1 MRISSSQIFNIAT
14 NSIADANQ
22 AVIKTQEQLS
32 TGKRVLNPSDDPVAS
47 TKILLINKEM
57 ADVEQYRRNIDI
69 AKNNLVLEE
78 SILDGVTNIIQ
89 RMQELAIQAGNT
101 ATLSS
106 TEYVSLS
113 NEVDSRLDEL
123 RNLLNS
129 QNANGDY
136 IFGGYK
142 STQAPFTGDANT
154 GFRYEGDEGQQF
166 IKVANNTRIAA
177 SDSGKDIFVNI
188 NSAANTINTEA
199 SSANRANP
207 PAAISVGQVTDQ
219 EVYDEFYPEDIV
231 ITFNEDSNIVPA
243 GKNFTARERSTGRVI
258 VADQPFSQG
267 QTIEMQGLSFHI
279 TGNPASGTPTQS
291 GDQFFIQSTQK
302 QDILTTV
309 ARFSEAMKS
318 YDGSQSS
325 RDSIASIVANTIDNL
340 GNAQSRVLE
349 TVSSLG
355 ARFNTLES
363 TEQLHLDSE
372 LVSQEVLS
380 SLQDVNYAEAAT
392 RLSAQTLI
400 LEAAQASFVRVSR
413 LTLFSQL

>member
-1 MRISSSQIFNIAT
+1 MRISSSQIYNIAN

-22 AVIKTQEQLS
+22 AIVKTQEQLS
-32 TGKRVLNPSDDPVAS
+32 TGKRVLTPSDDPVAS

-57 ADVEQYRRNIDI
+57 ANVEQYRRNIDI

-78 SILDGVTNIIQ
+78 SILDGVTNIVQ

-142 STQAPFTGDANT
+142 STQEPFTGSAET

-166 IKVANNTRIAA
+166 IKVANNTRVAA
-177 SDSGKDIFVNI
+177 SDSGKNIFVNI
-188 NSAANTINTEA
+188 DSAQNSISTSV
-199 SSANRANP
+199 SSANRASP
-207 PAAISVGQVTDQ
+207 PATISVGQVEDQ
-219 EVYDEFYPEDIV
+219 DAYDEFYPEDIV

-243 GKNFTARERSTGRVI
+243 GKNFTARERSTGRI
-258 VADQPFSQG
+258 IAADQAFYQG
-267 QTIEMQGLSFHI
+267 QPIEMQGVSFHI
-279 TGNPASGTPTQS
+279 TGNPASGTPSQR
-291 GDQFFIQSTQK
+291 GDQFFIESTQK

-309 ARFSEAMKS
+309 ARFSDAMKS
-318 YDGSQSS
+318 YDGSESS
-325 RDSIASIVANTIDNL
+325 RDTINSIVASTIDNL

-349 TVSSLG
+349 TVSALG
-355 ARFNTLES
+355 ARYNTLDS
-363 TEQLHLDSE
+363 TEQLHLDTE

-380 SLQDVNYAEAAT
+380 SLQDIDYAEAAT

-400 LEAAQASFVRVSR
+400 LEAAQASFVRISR

>member
-1 MRISSSQIFNIAT
+1 MRISSSQIYNIANT
-14 NSIADANQ
+14 SIADANQ
-22 AVIKTQEQLS
+22 AIVKTQEQLS
-32 TGKRVLNPSDDPVAS
+32 TGKRVLTPSDDPVAS
-47 TKILLINKEM
+47 TKILQINREM
-57 ADVEQYRRNIDI
+57 ANVEQFRRNIDI
-69 AKNNLVLEE
+69 ASNNLVLEE
-78 SILDGVTNIIQ
+78 SILNGVTNIVQ

-106 TEYVSLS
+106 TEYVSIS

-123 RNLLNS
+123 KNLLNS
-129 QNANGDY
+129 QNSNGDY

-142 STQAPFTGDANT
+142 STEEPFTGGPNT
-154 GFRYEGDEGQQF
+154 GFRYEGDEGQQY
-166 IKVANNTRIAA
+166 IQIANNTRIAA
-177 SDSGKDIFVNI
+177 SDSGKNIFVNI
-188 NSAANTINTEA
+188 DSAENTISTGA

-207 PAAISVGQVTDQ
+207 PANISIGQVEDQ
-219 EVYDEFYPEDIV
+219 QAYDEFYPEDIV
-231 ITFNEDSNIVPA
+231 ITFNEDSNIIPA

-258 VADQPFSQG
+258 AADQAFTQG
-267 QTIEMQGLSFHI
+267 QAIELQGVSFHI
-279 TGNPASGTPTQS
+279 TGNPASATPTQS
-291 GDQFFIQSTQK
+291 GDQFFIESTQK

-309 ARFSEAMKS
+309 ARFSEAMKA
-318 YDGSQSS
+318 YDGSNDA
-325 RDSIASIVANTIDNL
+325 RDTLSSIVANTIDNL

-363 TEQLHLDSE
+363 TQQLHLDSD
-372 LVSQEVLS
+372 LISQEVLS

-400 LEAAQASFVRVSR
+400 LEAAQASFVRISR